1 MPTYMNTEAKRK
13 RRLAKRNLKKMKTLT
28 TVVIGLS
35 LTLASAFAA
44 QAPAGNTASAAT
56 PAATTTPAKKHV
68 KKNKKAVK
76 NATAA
81 TPAAAANPATPA
93 K

>member
-1 MPTYMNTEAKRK
+1 MSTEAKRNDASRK
-13 RRLAKRNLKKMKTLT
+13 GIEKMKTLT
-28 TVVIGLS
+28 AVVIGLS

-44 QAPAGNTASAAT
+44 QAPAGNPAPAANTPAASAT
-56 PAATTTPAKKHV
+56 PARKHV
-68 KKNKKAVK
+68 KKHNKAVK

-81 TPAAAANPATPA
+81 TPATPATPA